1 VITQSLASTTTAVER
16 LCPRCGKRLARLN
29 PGPTCFACE
38 PLEREEP
45 QVRTRSRRRRLPY
58 DQVISLYREIGDV
71 TKVAARLGLPRSSVW
86 YAVHRAKRDGQ
97 IEGNGAAPE
106 S

>member
-1 VITQSLASTTTAVER
+1 VTIHQTVTSAPAIVR

-86 YAVHRAKRDGQ
+86 YAVHRAKRDGG
-97 IEGNGAAPE
+97 IEGSG
-106 S
+106 

>member
-1 VITQSLASTTTAVER
+1 MPETLAVTAAVER
-16 LCPRCGKRLARLN
+16 HCPRCGKRLARLN
-29 PGPTCFACE
+29 PGPACFACE
-38 PLEREEP
+38 PHERDEP

-58 DQVISLYREIGDV
+58 DQVIALYREIGDV

-97 IEGNGAAPE
+97 IEVARDEG
-106 S
+106 STT